1 MKIIQTVEVR
11 QRLTEKSKQQL
22 TQQFIVQK
30 QQLEQQCEQLIFEQK
45 RMEKQ
50 TSFSSKQIK
59 EKFERE
65 MQVRRQKIAE
75 LDFLLEQLRILPIGS
90 EIKEREVEAIIDV
103 HIGAR
108 WSSQKTIIIEDGI
121 VVDIREG

>member
-1 MKIIQTVEVR
+1 MKIIQKVEVR
-11 QRLTEKSKQQL
+11 QRLTENSKQQL
-22 TQQFIVQK
+22 IQQFMQQK

-50 TSFSSKQIK
+50 TSFSQKQIK
-59 EKFERE
+59 EKFGRE
-65 MQVRRQKIAE
+65 MQIRRQKIAE

-103 HIGAR
+103 QIGMR
-108 WSSQKTIIIEDGI
+108 WESPKTIVIEDGI

>member
-22 TQQFIVQK
+22 MQQFTAQK

-45 RMEKQ
+45 RMERQ
-50 TSFSSKQIK
+50 TSFSPKQIK

-103 HIGAR
+103 QIGAR
-108 WSSQKTIIIEDGI
+108 WAPLKTIVIEDGI

>member
-22 TQQFIVQK
+22 IQQLTAQK
-30 QQLEQQCEQLIFEQK
+30 RQLEQQCEQLIFEQK

-50 TSFSSKQIK
+50 TSFPPKQIK

-65 MQVRRQKIAE
+65 MQVRRQKIVE
-75 LDFLLEQLRILPIGS
+75 LDFLLEQLHILPIGS

-108 WSSQKTIIIEDGI
+108 WSPQKTIIIEDGI

>member
-1 MKIIQTVEVR
+1 MKIIQKVEVR
-11 QRLTEKSKQQL
+11 QRLTENSKQQL
-22 TQQFIVQK
+22 IQQFMQQK

-50 TSFSSKQIK
+50 TSFSQKQIK
-59 EKFERE
+59 EKFGRE
-65 MQVRRQKIAE
+65 MQIRRQKIAE

-90 EIKEREVEAIIDV
+90 EIKERDVEAIIDV
-103 HIGAR
+103 QIGMR
-108 WSSQKTIIIEDGI
+108 WESPKTIVIEDGI

>member
-22 TQQFIVQK
+22 MQQFTAQK

-45 RMEKQ
+45 RMEKH
-50 TSFSSKQIK
+50 TSFSQKQIK
-59 EKFERE
+59 EKFGRE
-65 MQVRRQKIAE
+65 MQIRRQKIEE

-90 EIKEREVEAIIDV
+90 EIKERDVEAIIDV
-103 HIGAR
+103 QIGMR
-108 WSSQKTIIIEDGI
+108 WESPKTIVIEDGI

>member
-1 MKIIQTVEVR
+1 MKIIQKVEVR
-11 QRLTEKSKQQL
+11 QRLTENSKQQL
-22 TQQFIVQK
+22 MQQFTAQK

-50 TSFSSKQIK
+50 TSFSQKQIK

-65 MQVRRQKIAE
+65 MQIRRQKIAE

-90 EIKEREVEAIIDV
+90 EIKERDVEAIIDV

-108 WSSQKTIIIEDGI
+108 WSPPKTIVIEDGI

>member
-11 QRLTEKSKQQL
+11 QRLTKKSKQQL
-22 TQQFIVQK
+22 MQQFTAQK

-45 RMEKQ
+45 RMERQ
-50 TSFSSKQIK
+50 TSFSPKQIK

-103 HIGAR
+103 QIGAR
-108 WSSQKTIIIEDGI
+108 WAPLKTIVIEDGI

>member
-22 TQQFIVQK
+22 MQQFTAQK

-45 RMEKQ
+45 RMERQ
-50 TSFSSKQIK
+50 TSFSPKQIK

-90 EIKEREVEAIIDV
+90 EIKEREVEAIINV
-103 HIGAR
+103 QIGAR
-108 WSSQKTIIIEDGI
+108 WAPLKTIVIEDGI

>member
-22 TQQFIVQK
+22 MQQFTAQK

-45 RMEKQ
+45 RMERQ
-50 TSFSSKQIK
+50 TSFSPKQIK

-75 LDFLLEQLRILPIGS
+75 IDFLLEQLRILPIGS

-103 HIGAR
+103 QIGAR
-108 WSSQKTIIIEDGI
+108 WAPLKTIVIEDGI

>member
-1 MKIIQTVEVR
+1 MKIIQKVEVR
-11 QRLTEKSKQQL
+11 QRLTENSKQQL
-22 TQQFIVQK
+22 IQQFMQQK

-50 TSFSSKQIK
+50 TSFSQKQIK

-103 HIGAR
+103 YIGAR
-108 WSSQKTIIIEDGI
+108 WSPPKTIVIEDGI

>member
-22 TQQFIVQK
+22 MQQFTAQK

-45 RMEKQ
+45 RMERQ
-50 TSFSSKQIK
+50 TSFSPKQIK

-103 HIGAR
+103 QIGAR
-108 WSSQKTIIIEDGI
+108 WAPLKTIVIEDGI
-121 VVDIREG
+121 VVDIRKG

>member
-22 TQQFIVQK
+22 MQQFTTQK

-45 RMEKQ
+45 RMERQ
-50 TSFSSKQIK
+50 TSFSPKQIK

-103 HIGAR
+103 QIGAR
-108 WSSQKTIIIEDGI
+108 WAPLKTIVIEDGI